1 MSLAQ
6 KIETDLNDAV
16 KTANN
21 FQRDTLRLIRS
32 ELKNAEIKLGR
43 KLENSE
49 IIDVL
54 NKEAK
59 KRRESIQA
67 YKNAGKADL
76 AESELK
82 ELELIEAYLPEYLS
96 EKELRSIVNNYLKNN
111 PVSAKEAGRAIG
123 ELAKQL
129 KGKADIAAVARL
141 VHKELGSL

>member
-43 KLENSE
+43 KLEDSE

-111 PVSAKEAGRAIG
+111 PVSAEEAGRAIG